1 MTHASSVSSATS
13 TSSAL
18 AFRVTAAGSRFAR
31 FAGRLSALVAL
42 VILAAGVSGC
52 SKLKARDL
60 LNKGVAAF
68 KNGQYDTAIEDFKQ
82 SKDLDPGLMNAR
94 LYLATAYASQYIPGA
109 PSEQNVRL
117 GNQAVT
123 EFKDVLGI
131 DANNISA
138 IDGIGSII
146 FQMAGQPYDPK
157 KFEESKSYHQK
168 HIELRP
174 NDPEPYYWIGVIDWT
189 LSFRANGEM
198 RADYNKNNIRKQIK
212 DTDPLP
218 ASVRAEYTAK
228 YGAMV
233 DEGIA
238 DLKKAIEIRS
248 DYDDAMAYLNLLY
261 RRKAD
266 MVESADE
273 RAALQKQADE
283 LIDKVK
289 EIKQRR
295 AEQPTPPAS

>member
-1 MTHASSVSSATS
+1 MTHALALSGSSSTRSRMTRAVRRASAFG
-13 TSSAL
+13 AL
-18 AFRVTAAGSRFAR
+18 
-31 FAGRLSALVAL
+31 LVL
-42 VILAAGVSGC
+42 VAGVSGC

-68 KNGQYDTAIEDFKQ
+68 KGGQYDTAIEDFKQ
-82 SKDLDPGLMNAR
+82 AKDLDPGLMNAR

-109 PSEQNVRL
+109 PSEQNLRL
-117 GNQAVT
+117 GTQAVN
-123 EFKDVLGI
+123 EFKEVLTI
-131 DANNISA
+131 DSNNISA
-138 IDGIGSII
+138 IDGIGSIL
-146 FQMAGQPYDPK
+146 FQMAGTPYDPK

-168 HIELRP
+168 HIDLKP

-189 LSFRANGEM
+189 LAFRANGEA
-198 RADYNKNNIRKQIK
+198 RADYNRNNVRKQVK

-218 ASVRAEYTAK
+218 ASVRTDYTAK

-233 DEGIA
+233 DEGIKG
-238 DLKKAIEIRS
+238 LQKAIELRP

-266 MVESADE
+266 MVESAEE
-273 RAALQKQADE
+273 RASLQKQADD

-289 EIKQRR
+289 EIKQKR
-295 AEQPTPPAS
+295 AEAPQQPS